1 MSKGDKQIVKVG
13 IAGLGRSGWD
23 IHASLLRP
31 LPDKYRIVAV
41 FDVDKSRQKEA
52 ADEFKCKTY
61 AKLEELVQDKDI
73 ELFVVALPSHMHA
86 RWSIEAMNAGKDVVC
101 EKPMATKLA
110 DADKMI
116 QVAKE
121 TGKILAVFQNRR
133 YAPDFLKVQEVINSG
148 KLGRIVMIKMSWNG
162 FSRRWDWQT
171 LKRYGGGTLNN
182 TGPHALDQ
190 ALQLFGEK
198 DPEIF
203 CHLEKTLTSGD
214 ADDHGKIILK
224 AEGAPMIDL
233 EISSA
238 CAYPQDHWLVMGTQ
252 GGLAGSTTELR
263 WKYFDPKKLPERPV
277 DTKPTPDRSYN
288 REKLPWEE
296 ETWSIEN
303 DKSPGQKGFYLDL
316 YKTLCN
322 GAPLYIT
329 PESVRKQMEVI
340 ERCHKLSPV

>member
-1 MSKGDKQIVKVG
+1 MIKDDKRVIKTG

-23 IHASLLRP
+23 IHVDLLRS
-31 LPDKYRIVAV
+31 LPDKYRIAAV
-41 FDVDKSRQKEA
+41 FDLDQNRGKEAVNEFKSR
-52 ADEFKCKTY
+52 TY
-61 AKLEELVQDKDI
+61 SSLEELVKDEEV
-73 ELFVVALPSHMHA
+73 ELLVVALPSHLHA
-86 RWSIEAMNAGKDVVC
+86 SWSIEAMKMGKDVVC
-101 EKPMATKLA
+101 EKPMATNLT

-133 YAPDFLKVQEVINSG
+133 YSPDFLKVQEVINSG

-182 TGPHALDQ
+182 TAPHAIDQ
-190 ALQLFGEK
+190 ALQLFGERE
-198 DPEIF
+198 PEIF
-203 CHLEKTLTSGD
+203 CHLEKTLTLGD
-214 ADDHGKIILK
+214 AEDHVKVILK
-224 AEGAPMIDL
+224 TADAPMIDL
-233 EISSA
+233 EVTSA

-252 GGLAGSTTELR
+252 GGLAGSTIELR
-263 WKYFDPKKLPERPV
+263 WKYFDPKRLPERPV

-288 REKLPWEE
+288 REEIPWQE

-316 YKTLCN
+316 YETLCK

-329 PESVRKQMEVI
+329 PESVRRQMEVI